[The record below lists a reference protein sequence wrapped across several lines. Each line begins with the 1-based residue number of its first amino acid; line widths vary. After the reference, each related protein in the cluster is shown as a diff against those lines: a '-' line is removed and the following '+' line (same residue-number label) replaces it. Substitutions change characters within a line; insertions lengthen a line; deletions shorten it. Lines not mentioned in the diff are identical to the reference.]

1 MSEVNCP
8 VCGTPCKI
16 VANSTIH
23 YEPIAHST
31 LLAECEGLKKRW
43 EEQLELNVLLD
54 KERNILKSQLAKMRE
69 AVSEKIIKVLGFT
82 KIGGK
87 YLPDQWITEIA
98 QVIAEKVEK

>member
-1 MSEVNCP
+1 MSEINCP
-8 VCGTPCKI
+8 VCGTLCKI
-16 VANSTIH
+16 VANPTFQAPFIH

-31 LLAECEGLKKRW
+31 LLAECEGLKAK
-43 EEQLELNVLLD
+43 
-54 KERNILKSQLAKMRE
+54 LAKMKE

-98 QVIAEKVEK
+98 QAIAEEVEK

>member
-8 VCGTPCKI
+8 VCGTLCKI
-16 VANSTIH
+16 VANPTIH

-31 LLAECEGLKKRW
+31 LLAECEGLKAK
-43 EEQLELNVLLD
+43 
-54 KERNILKSQLAKMRE
+54 LAKMKE

-98 QVIAEKVEK
+98 QAIATDGTKEGQE